1 MHTTHA
7 TTRRLLLALLTT
19 LALALTACA
28 GDGNGDGAGTDA
40 AGTDTTAGEDA
51 DDGAAGDDDPTA
63 TDATEAD
70 TADGD
75 ADDDGAMAD
84 ATVAVATSDLGDIL
98 VDGEGRTLYMFVPDD
113 QGDPTCTDDC
123 AATWPPFE
131 GPATAGEGADG
142 ALLATATHPSGT
154 TQATYDGWPLYYFA
168 NDQAPGD
175 TNGQGLN
182 DVWFV
187 LGPDGEP
194 IRDANAASG
203 QDRGY

>member
-1 MHTTHA
+1 MHPAQT
-7 TTRRLLLALLTT
+7 TTRRLLLALLAT
-19 LALALTACA
+19 LALVLSACA
-28 GDGNGDGAGTDA
+28 GDGTGTDNG
-40 AGTDTTAGEDA
+40 GTDTTAG
-51 DDGAAGDDDPTA
+51 
-63 TDATEAD
+63 
-70 TADGD
+70 
-75 ADDDGAMAD
+75 

-123 AATWPPFE
+123 AEAWPPFA
-131 GPATAGEGADG
+131 GPATAGGGADG

-154 TQATYDGWPLYYFA
+154 TQVTYGGWPLYHFA
-168 NDQAPGD
+168 SDQAPGD
-175 TNGQGLN
+175 TNGQGVN

-194 IRDANAASG
+194 IRDANATAT

>member
-1 MHTTHA
+1 MHTTHT

-28 GDGNGDGAGTDA
+28 GDETGTDDG
-40 AGTDTTAGEDA
+40 GTDTTAGEDA
-51 DDGAAGDDDPTA
+51 DDAAADDDPTED
-63 TDATEAD
+63 DA
-70 TADGD
+70 G
-75 ADDDGAMAD
+75 DDGAMAD
-84 ATVAVATSDLGDIL
+84 ATVAVATSDLGEIL

-131 GPATAGEGADG
+131 GPATAGDGADG
-142 ALLATATHPSGT
+142 GLLATATHPSGM
-154 TQATYDGWPLYYFA
+154 TQVTYDGWPLYYFA
-168 NDQAPGD
+168 NDQAAGD

>member
-1 MHTTHA
+1 MHTTQTTH
-7 TTRRLLLALLTT
+7 TVTRRLLLALLTT

-28 GDGNGDGAGTDA
+28 GDGTGADDGA
-40 AGTDTTAGEDA
+40 TDTTAGEDA
-51 DDGAAGDDDPTA
+51 DDATAADEP
-63 TDATEAD
+63 
-70 TADGD
+70 TADG
-75 ADDDGAMAD
+75 AGDDGAMAD
-84 ATVAVATSDLGDIL
+84 ATVAVATSDLGEIL

-123 AATWPPFE
+123 AATWPPFA
-131 GPATAGEGADG
+131 GPATASDGADG

-154 TQATYDGWPLYYFA
+154 TQVTYDGWPLYYFA
-168 NDQAPGD
+168 NDQAAGD

-203 QDRGY
+203 QDQGY